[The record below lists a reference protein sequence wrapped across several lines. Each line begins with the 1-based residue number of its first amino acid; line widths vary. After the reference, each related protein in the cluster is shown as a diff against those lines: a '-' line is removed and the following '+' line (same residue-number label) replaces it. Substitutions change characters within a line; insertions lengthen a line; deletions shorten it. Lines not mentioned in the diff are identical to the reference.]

1 MKANFD
7 ENFLSLIIN
16 FSEGYKLVFEEN
28 FDKIDLL
35 IKENFKKNNYEII
48 IISNSSNEKDFA
60 YLKNLINKYENVRI
74 LFVDQIVNPEI
85 AYTVGLESCIGDLM
99 IT

>member
-35 IKENFKKNNYEII
+35 IENFKKNN
-48 IISNSSNEKDFA
+48 
-60 YLKNLINKYENVRI
+60 
-74 LFVDQIVNPEI
+74 
-85 AYTVGLESCIGDLM
+85 
-99 IT
+99 